1 MNYHSMVM
9 LCQNLICSLIFFA
22 GFPRRKRF
30 ILRFV
35 LLTGAAV
42 ALMHAVS
49 SLMYMSALFQTLY
62 YLIEMAVLTT
72 LLHFC
77 FQVDWE
83 QTFYSTC
90 AGRAV
95 QHIIY
100 QGLRIVA
107 LKVDLFWWLPA
118 TMWAYF
124 VENLLP
130 YPPLCLVAWFLFLRK
145 LDFPRH
151 EKNRYNRRLSCLS
164 ALMLFICFG
173 IPRVF
178 KADRFS
184 PANTTIATSLYA
196 IVCCTLCLLIQF
208 EVFRHA
214 QMAEKIEVL
223 QTLWAADRKQ
233 LEERKDTIE
242 LINMKCHDIRHKLED
257 YHLPISESEKR
268 ELNSLIQIYDQTFR
282 TGNQTLDVLL
292 ANSILLYE
300 KDHIELSVLGDGSC
314 LHFLTETDIYSL
326 LGNALSNAAEASRAV
341 GEDKR
346 QISMI
351 IKNSGGLVSINLIN
365 YYQGE
370 LRIEDGLPVTTRPDP
385 ENYHGYGMK
394 SMQAIAKKYGG
405 GVKAVAEDGVFTL
418 TIWLLDSSNDACAS

>member
-1 MNYHSMVM
+1 MNSHSVIM
-9 LCQNLICSLIFFA
+9 LCQNLMCCLIFFA
-22 GFPRRKRF
+22 GFPHRKHF
-30 ILRFV
+30 ALRFL
-35 LLTGAAV
+35 LLTGASMA
-42 ALMHAVS
+42 AMYAVS
-49 SLMYMSALFQTLY
+49 GLMAMSALLQTLY
-62 YLIEMAVLTT
+62 YLIEMTVLTA
-72 LLHFC
+72 LFHFS

-83 QTFYSTC
+83 QAFYSAC

-100 QGLRIVA
+100 QLLRIVA
-107 LKVDLFWWLPA
+107 LRVNLFWWLPSS
-118 TMWAYF
+118 MWASF
-124 VENLLP
+124 VRELTL
-130 YPPLCLVAWFLFLRK
+130 YPPVCLLAWFVFLRK
-145 LDFPRH
+145 QDVPRH
-151 EKNRYNRRLSCLS
+151 EKNPYSRRLNCLS
-164 ALMLFICFG
+164 AVMLFICFG

-184 PANTTIATSLYA
+184 PPNTTIATSLYA
-196 IVCCTLCLLIQF
+196 IVCCVLCLLIQF

-214 QMAEKIEVL
+214 QMAKKIEVL

-257 YHLPISESEKR
+257 YHLPISESER
-268 ELNSLIQIYDQTFR
+268 EELNSLIQIYDQTFQ

-300 KDHIELSVLGDGSC
+300 KDHIELSVLGDGTC
-314 LHFLTETDIYSL
+314 LNFLTETDIYSL
-326 LGNALSNAAEASRAV
+326 LGNALSNAAEASRGV
-341 GEDKR
+341 SEDKR

-351 IKNSGGLVSINLIN
+351 IKQSGGLVSINVTN
-365 YYQGE
+365 YYRGE
-370 LRIEDGLPVTTRPDP
+370 LQMEEGLPVTTRPDP

-405 GVKAVAEDGVFTL
+405 GVKAAAQDGVFQL
-418 TIWLLDSSNDACAS
+418 TIWLLDGSKGVCA

>member
-1 MNYHSMVM
+1 MNFHSVIM
-9 LCQNLICSLIFFA
+9 LCQNLMCCLIFFA

-30 ILRFV
+30 ALRFL
-35 LLTGAAV
+35 LLTGASLA
-42 ALMHAVS
+42 AMYAVS
-49 SLMYMSALFQTLY
+49 VLMSRTALFQTLY
-62 YLIEMAVLTT
+62 YLIEIAVLTV
-72 LLHFC
+72 LFHFS
-77 FQVDWE
+77 FQVDLE
-83 QTFYSTC
+83 QALYSVC

-95 QHIIY
+95 QHIVY
-100 QGLRIVA
+100 QLLRIVA
-107 LKVDLFWWLPA
+107 LKVDLFWWLPSA
-118 TMWAYF
+118 RWASF
-124 VENLLP
+124 IEELVV
-130 YPPLCLVAWFLFLRK
+130 YPPICLAAWFLLLRK
-145 LDFPRH
+145 VDVPRH
-151 EKNRYNRRLSCLS
+151 EKNPYNRRLNCLS
-164 ALMLFICFG
+164 AVMLFICFG

-184 PANTTIATSLYA
+184 PPNTVIATSLYA
-196 IVCCTLCLLIQF
+196 IVCCVLCLFIQF

-214 QMAEKIEVL
+214 QMAKKIEIL

-268 ELNSLIQIYDQTFR
+268 ELNSLIQIYDQTFQ

-314 LHFLTETDIYSL
+314 LDFLTETDIYSL

-341 GEDKR
+341 SEDRR

-351 IKNSGGLVSINLIN
+351 IKNSGGLVSINVTN
-365 YYQGE
+365 YYGGE
-370 LRIEDGLPVTTRPDP
+370 LQMEEGLPVTTRPDP
-385 ENYHGYGMK
+385 EGYHGYGIK

-405 GVKAVAEDGVFTL
+405 GVKVTAEDGVFQL
-418 TIWLLDSSNDACAS
+418 TIWLLNSSRGVCA